1 MRRRFLSSMQKASG
15 TASQGKRVSIYVLK
29 GVAGWNRFMIH
40 IILSFKNV
48 IIDDSGGI
56 MKALE
61 LDPNCAEARNGL
73 LRCMSSEPD
82 EESARQ
88 RAANDPEI
96 QAILSDPAMRLIL
109 NQMSEDPSALREH
122 LQNPEIAEKL
132 AKLVD
137 AGIIALR

>member
-1 MRRRFLSSMQKASG
+1 
-15 TASQGKRVSIYVLK
+15 
-29 GVAGWNRFMIH
+29 
-40 IILSFKNV
+40 
-48 IIDDSGGI
+48 
-56 MKALE
+56 
-61 LDPNCAEARNGL
+61 
-73 LRCMSSEPD
+73 MSSEPD